1 MFKNKHEEKSE
12 EGETKTTT
20 KSALQ
25 ELKQY
30 ENIDKIVK
38 QVEEKSGKIE
48 PKKYY
53 DYTTDE
59 WKVLISKLPLVMG
72 QLD

>member
-1 MFKNKHEEKSE
+1 MFKNKKVELDD
-12 EGETKTTT
+12 EGETKTVM

-38 QVEEKSGKIE
+38 QVEEKSGKE
-48 PKKYY
+48 NPKKYF

-59 WKVLISKLPLVMG
+59 WKVLISKLPLIMC
-72 QLD
+72 